1 MRTINR
7 NLPPVCLAAQP
18 ANQDWFTFMGSQCH
32 ADLNN
37 SLRGEQQGLC
47 CYCELEVADAD
58 GHIEHM
64 EPRCK
69 NSARTYDYTNLAVS
83 CNGGA
88 VEHCGRYKDNRHKNP
103 KHVWDGVRFKPPHQ
117 ATTAALFK
125 FLQDGSI
132 NATAVDVTKATYL
145 IGYLGLDCP
154 RLTERR
160 KQHARDLIDTL
171 GEQPDPNIL
180 AWLCQD
186 YLQPDANGR
195 LKQFHSLS
203 KAILEP

>member
-7 NLPPVCLAAQP
+7 NSPPECLADQP
-18 ANQDWFTFMGSQCH
+18 ANQDWRTFIGSQCH
-32 ADLNN
+32 ADLN
-37 SLRGEQQGLC
+37 SGLREEQQGLC
-47 CYCELEVADAD
+47 CYCELEVADGE

-64 EPRCK
+64 EPRSK
-69 NSARTYDYTNLAVS
+69 NAARTYDYANLAFS

-88 VEHCGRYKDNRHKNP
+88 VEHCGRYKDDHHKNP
-103 KHVWDGVRFKPPHQ
+103 KYAWDATRFSPPHEA
-117 ATTAALFK
+117 ATVTLFRY
-125 FLQDGSI
+125 LPDGSI
-132 NATAVDVTKATYL
+132 TPTTADWGKATYL

-171 GEQPDPNIL
+171 GEQVDSDIL

-186 YLQPDANGR
+186 YMQPGIGGC